1 MSEEVQ
7 PENNTRGTLSGV
19 MIVLFSSL
27 LSTAFFATFFTLAYV
42 KHMPYGRMQAML
54 LQVTSILFTV
64 VLTQY
69 LSKKIQGDKL
79 KFMQG
84 FLGGWLASL
93 VLAIFINSF
102 YTIFSRITG
111 KELLPKGAFAMV
123 LMLYSA
129 IGIFVS
135 LIFALILKKE

>member
-1 MSEEVQ
+1 MSETTS
-7 PENNTRGTLSGV
+7 PEGSTRGVMSGI
-19 MIVLFSSL
+19 MIILFSAL
-27 LSTAFFATFFTLAYV
+27 LSTIFFGTFFTLAYL
-42 KHMPYGRMQAML
+42 KKMPYGRFQAMI

-93 VLAIFINSF
+93 VLAIFVNSF
-102 YTIFSRITG
+102 YAIFSKITG
-111 KELLPKGAFAMV
+111 TAVLPKGAFAMV

-129 IGIFVS
+129 IGVFVS
-135 LIFALILKKE
+135 LVFAFILKKE

>member
-7 PENNTRGTLSGV
+7 EESSARGMLSGI
-19 MIVLFSSL
+19 MIILFSSL
-27 LSTAFFATFFTLAYV
+27 LSTLFFGAFFTLAYI
-42 KHMPYGRMQAML
+42 KKMPYGRMQAML

-84 FLGGWLASL
+84 FLGGWLSSL
-93 VLAIFINSF
+93 VLSIFVNSF
-102 YTIFSRITG
+102 YTLFSKFTG
-111 KELLPKGAFAMV
+111 TQVLPKGAFAMV
-123 LMLYSA
+123 MMLYSFF
-129 IGIFVS
+129 GIFIS
-135 LIFALILKKE
+135 LIFAFILKKE

>member
-1 MSEEVQ
+1 MNEEIQ
-7 PENNTRGTLSGV
+7 PENNARGVLSGI
-19 MIVLFSSL
+19 MIILFASL
-27 LSTAFFATFFTLAYV
+27 LSTIFFGAFFTLAYV
-42 KHMPYGRMQAML
+42 KKMPYGRPQAMF

-102 YTIFSRITG
+102 YTIFSKITG
-111 KELLPKGAFAMV
+111 TQLLPKGAFAMV

-129 IGIFVS
+129 FGIFIS
-135 LIFALILKKE
+135 LVFAFILKKE

>member
-1 MSEEVQ
+1 MNEEVQ
-7 PENNTRGTLSGV
+7 PENNTRGVLSGI
-19 MIVLFSSL
+19 MIILFSSL
-27 LSTAFFATFFTLAYV
+27 LSTVFFGAFFTLAYV
-42 KHMPYGRMQAML
+42 KKMPYGRPQAMF

-102 YTIFSRITG
+102 YTVFSKITG
-111 KELLPKGAFAMV
+111 TQLLPKGAFAMV

-129 IGIFVS
+129 FGIFIS
-135 LIFALILKKE
+135 LVFAFILKKE

>member
-1 MSEEVQ
+1 MSEEIQ
-7 PENNTRGTLSGV
+7 SENNTRGVLSGV

-27 LSTAFFATFFTLAYV
+27 LSTIFFGAFFTLAYV

-69 LSKKIQGDKL
+69 LSRKIQGDRL

-102 YTIFSRITG
+102 YTIFARITG